1 MPDFMPTSPRGPPSG
16 GWRCRAAMGPLTM
29 TKVRPQMKK
38 KPSEKMKKK
47 PPEGKFGR
55 VVKTLQPLRDGDA
68 GELRVRS

>member
-1 MPDFMPTSPRGPPSG
+1 
-16 GWRCRAAMGPLTM
+16 
-29 TKVRPQMKK
+29 MKK

-68 GELRVRS
+68 GELRMRS